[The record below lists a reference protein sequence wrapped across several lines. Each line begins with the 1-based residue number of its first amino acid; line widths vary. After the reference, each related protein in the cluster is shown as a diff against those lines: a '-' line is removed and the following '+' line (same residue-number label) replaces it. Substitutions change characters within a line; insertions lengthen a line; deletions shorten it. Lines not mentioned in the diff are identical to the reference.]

1 MTARQTKSATAKSAS
16 FEIGW
21 GKPPRHTQFQKGR
34 SGNPGGR
41 PRREPV
47 DKLKTLTLQEAYRGI
62 LIKKDGGVGEPAL
75 AIEAILRSQIEL
87 AINGNVRAQRDILSA
102 VRAYERLDAE
112 KAAVNE
118 YVDELARDAEDMHGV
133 GVEIWD
139 AIDAAPTAVQK
150 MNYVEA
156 APRTCWGRAG
166 L

>member
-1 MTARQTKSATAKSAS
+1 
-16 FEIGW
+16 
-21 GKPPRHTQFQKGR
+21 RHTQFQKGR

-47 DKLKTLTLQEAYRGI
+47 DQLKTLTLQEAYRGI
-62 LIKKDGGVGEPAL
+62 VIKRDGGVGEPAL

-102 VRAYERLDAE
+102 VRAYERQDAE

-118 YVDELARDAEDMHGV
+118 YVDELARDAEDMEQV
-133 GVEIWD
+133 EAEIWD
-139 AIDAAPTAVQK
+139 AIDASPTAVQK

-156 APRTCWGRAG
+156 AQRVRGQPGVNESAATSGTGASVQE
-166 L
+166 